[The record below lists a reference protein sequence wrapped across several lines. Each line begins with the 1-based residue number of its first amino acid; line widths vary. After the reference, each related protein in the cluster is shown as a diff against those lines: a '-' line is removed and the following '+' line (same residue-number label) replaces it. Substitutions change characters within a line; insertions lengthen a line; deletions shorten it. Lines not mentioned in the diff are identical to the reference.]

1 MGIIQNSAIKTSV
14 ISYFGLI
21 FGYLNKGLLFVMF
34 LSTEEIGLINL
45 ILPIGLLLAQ
55 FSNFNSA
62 NIIWRFFPFF
72 RNHEMKHFGFLS
84 LNLLLVTLGSLLFS
98 LLFYIF
104 EGPISM
110 FYSQKSPE
118 FIEYYYWILIVAIP
132 TAFYFTF
139 DYYLRAMY
147 KNVLS
152 VFLKDIVLR
161 LLTPVFI
168 VLYALEIIS
177 FDLLVHFICLS
188 YMLPM
193 VVLGFYLKKLNE
205 WSTSYKKINIH
216 RRFLKVMWSFSM
228 YSYFNMMGA
237 LLVVT
242 LDVVMISSYIGLA
255 ANGVYST
262 ILYLTSALLVPYRTL
277 LRVTAPLISEYWKKS
292 DVSSINIVYKKV
304 SSISLVIGVFGFLI
318 VWINRE
324 ELFQLLPNSFA
335 DGIYIFFFL
344 MIGKVIDAYFG
355 LNGTILVT
363 SKKFRYD
370 IIFTTF
376 LVVLVILL
384 NMLFIPIWGVIGAA
398 LSTSIAYVMY
408 NLLRMSFIWYHYNL
422 KPFKI
427 HQIKLLVLGTATF
440 LVFYFIPFNYFSL
453 WTNLILR
460 SIIFCLIFG
469 SIFYYYKIEPEIVGY
484 LDKEINAIK
493 KRFIKK

>member
-1 MGIIQNSAIKTSV
+1 
-14 ISYFGLI
+14 
-21 FGYLNKGLLFVMF
+21 
-34 LSTEEIGLINL
+34 
-45 ILPIGLLLAQ
+45 
-55 FSNFNSA
+55 
-62 NIIWRFFPFF
+62 
-72 RNHEMKHFGFLS
+72 
-84 LNLLLVTLGSLLFS
+84 
-98 LLFYIF
+98 
-104 EGPISM
+104 
-110 FYSQKSPE
+110 
-118 FIEYYYWILIVAIP
+118 
-132 TAFYFTF
+132 
-139 DYYLRAMY
+139 
-147 KNVLS
+147 
-152 VFLKDIVLR
+152 
-161 LLTPVFI
+161 
-168 VLYALEIIS
+168 
-177 FDLLVHFICLS
+177 
-188 YMLPM
+188 
-193 VVLGFYLKKLNE
+193 
-205 WSTSYKKINIH
+205 
-216 RRFLKVMWSFSM
+216 
-228 YSYFNMMGA
+228 
-237 LLVVT
+237 
-242 LDVVMISSYIGLA
+242 
-255 ANGVYST
+255 
-262 ILYLTSALLVPYRTL
+262 
-277 LRVTAPLISEYWKKS
+277 
-292 DVSSINIVYKKV
+292 
-304 SSISLVIGVFGFLI
+304 
-318 VWINRE
+318 
-324 ELFQLLPNSFA
+324 
-335 DGIYIFFFL
+335 